1 MPHANVLLQTRL
13 WVFRLHAAC
22 KRIVQPQH
30 RYVTYRSAASI
41 VAGHCWNSAEN
52 GEWGGSLAVCLAA
65 GRQQA
70 AADSAPAWE
79 MVEPEPLVVE
89 EGRQQQQLRERR
101 HTQHGGAIPRAEFPC
116 RFFPH
121 GRCLKGS
128 DCPYLHDPAVLVA
141 AGEQSEAA
149 REGGRVRLQQQRQP
163 DPPLVYSG
171 PPGLSRVLG
180 EALLCQWRGCGQH
193 RAHTHGFHPRKA
205 VMNPAAVAQLLRLL
219 PDGGGGGRGGE
230 GGAGAATPT
239 STAAVLDPFV
249 GSGTTC
255 LETML
260 AGRPALGWDLS
271 PLAVGIARCHC
282 WRPSAA
288 QLRQLQDCVA
298 SVVSCLAAAD
308 EEQCRRGSGSPET
321 PRTEAAVAADSVDDG
336 QPTGAAPGDIDWR
349 SAHRVVHEVLRGRR
363 AQVDGQVAAALWFL
377 LSHEERTQW
386 PEWRPTRTL

>member
-1 MPHANVLLQTRL
+1 MA
-13 WVFRLHAAC
+13 
-22 KRIVQPQH
+22 
-30 RYVTYRSAASI
+30 
-41 VAGHCWNSAEN
+41 
-52 GEWGGSLAVCLAA
+52 
-65 GRQQA
+65 
-70 AADSAPAWE
+70 
-79 MVEPEPLVVE
+79 E
-89 EGRQQQQLRERR
+89 EGQQQQQLRERR
-101 HTQHGGAIPRAEFPC
+101 HTQHGGTIPRAEFPC
-116 RFFPH
+116 RFFRH

-128 DCPYLHDPAVLVA
+128 DCPYLHDPTVLVA

-149 REGGRVRLQQQRQP
+149 RGGGRVRQRQP

-171 PPGLSRVLG
+171 PPVLSRVLG

-230 GGAGAATPT
+230 GGARAGAATPPPPA
-239 STAAVLDPFV
+239 TAAVLDPFV

-308 EEQCRRGSGSPET
+308 EEQGRRGSGSPAAET
-321 PRTEAAVAADSVDDG
+321 QRPAAAEAAVAADSVDDG
-336 QPTGAAPGDIDWR
+336 QPTGAAPDDIDWR
-349 SAHRVVHEVLRGRR
+349 SAHRVVQEVLRSRG

-377 LSHEERTQW
+377 LSHEERTPW
-386 PEWRPTRTL
+386 PEWRPARTL